1 MSKSDWEI
9 EVVGSENSARH
20 NSRRR
25 PLRPVRTALRAALL
39 RPRFL
44 RLCLVGGFLLL
55 IGTPHVGWDYECRH
69 GMRGPGTCRAVHWC
83 AYYGIQG
90 RRIEFPD
97 DGQSCKLVTFIP
109 LDFQKLLGG

>member
-39 RPRFL
+39 RPRFY
-44 RLCLVGGFLLL
+44 GF
-55 IGTPHVGWDYECRH
+55 
-69 GMRGPGTCRAVHWC
+69 A
-83 AYYGIQG
+83 
-90 RRIEFPD
+90 
-97 DGQSCKLVTFIP
+97 
-109 LDFQKLLGG
+109 